1 MEEYKRYMCSTCN
14 NSKCIE
20 NIVKYQKKNIT
31 IIKCK
36 SYIKPKKNSNE
47 YLSKYINELKLR
59 KIRNDC

>member
-1 MEEYKRYMCSTCN
+1 MKEYKRYICSNCI

-20 NIVKYQKKNIT
+20 KIIEIQKKNIT

-36 SYIKPKKNSNE
+36 NYMKTKKNKNE

-59 KIRNDC
+59 KIKYDY